1 MSRNVV
7 VLGTLVPLPDSQVL
21 PAGIA
26 VNGTYDTF
34 TVNVTGRYRISYH
47 VNATVT
53 LGMGTRIVVNGTGL
67 TQSTVLPLIS
77 LSNFSNEI
85 LINLA
90 AGDTVS
96 LQVFGIL
103 GTAILFNNSAGASLM
118 IMRLS

>member
-1 MSRNVV
+1 M
-7 VLGTLVPLPDSQVL
+7 LGTLVSLPDSQIL
-21 PAGIA
+21 PAGITA
-26 VNGTYDTF
+26 NPGNDTF

-53 LGMGTRIVVNGTGL
+53 LGMGARIVVNGTGL

-96 LQVFGIL
+96 LQLFGIL
-103 GTAILFNNSAGASLM
+103 GTAILFTDSVGASLM